1 MSSSFNVF
9 GVLLA
14 SEELVFNFQR
24 LKKAFKEV
32 AYITLENSVLTGYPK
47 IKLKEAIHKNYSG
60 CKLLVVSY
68 RVIVNNSKELNFKK

>member
-14 SEELVFNFQR
+14 SEKLVFHFQR

-32 AYITLENSVLTGYPK
+32 AYKTLENSVLTSYSK
-47 IKLKEAIHKNYSG
+47 AKLEETIHKNDSG

-68 RVIVNNSKELNFKK
+68 S